1 MPQSFIFRMVA
12 MDFRRVIAEAPMDI
26 DSEIKGNL
34 TPEECQ
40 RLSRV
45 KSSLHKYNDFHD
57 ILPQDEMDA
66 MIEGV
71 RKIAL
76 TKTVSETVKHVRGL
90 KEATTAQDQMAIV
103 FMAFFH
109 DEPEVRRGR

>member
-1 MPQSFIFRMVA
+1 M
-12 MDFRRVIAEAPMDI
+12 E
-26 DSEIKGNL
+26 
-34 TPEECQ
+34 
-40 RLSRV
+40 
-45 KSSLHKYNDFHD
+45 
-57 ILPQDEMDA
+57 A

-76 TKTVSETVKHVRGL
+76 TKTVSETVQHVRGL

-109 DEPEVRRGR
+109 EEPEVSLLVISQFRHELGLGL